1 MEWTY
6 GKDRKTIV
14 LDSPPKQRLR
24 ITGHRIA
31 AILGLDKYKTP
42 FQCWCEITKILK
54 APFEESKYTI
64 AGKAIE
70 PKLIEYIGKYFPN
83 VQSIEDYYG
92 NNFKDYQYNNFKD
105 DSDIFG
111 GVIDVVSTGNDGKTI
126 FMICECKTTSKP
138 QEWANNQIPVTY
150 LLQGALYSYLKG
162 LDTVLFACSFLQ
174 EEDYAHPEK
183 FEVNDKNTKLIVK
196 SLKDILIPIDGQLYN
211 IQDIMKIGVDWWNE
225 YIETGIS
232 PEFDEVKDKVY
243 LDMIRRLQPGED
255 MLLEDM
261 VTECEALQDEVDD
274 LEKQYIK
281 EKADRLKILKQAIR
295 DTMIE
300 QDLSGIGRMK
310 LNRSVTTKL
319 NEKLLK
325 SKYEKI
331 YDDCCETTITYKL
344 TVGKKKEEK

>member
-14 LDSPPKQRLR
+14 LDAPPKQRLR
-24 ITGHRIA
+24 ITGHRIG

-83 VQSIEDYYG
+83 VQSIEEYYG
-92 NNFKDYQYNNFKD
+92 NNFEAYKYNNFKD
-105 DSDIFG
+105 DSNIFG

-126 FMICECKTTSKP
+126 LMIGECKTSSKP
-138 QEWANNQIPVTY
+138 QEWANNQIPVNY

-174 EEDYAHPEK
+174 EEDYAHPEN
-183 FEVNDKNTKLIVK
+183 FEVNDKNTKLVVK
-196 SLKDILIPIDGQLYN
+196 NLKDILIPIDGQLCN
-211 IQDIMKIGVDWWNE
+211 IQDIMKMGVDWWND

-243 LDMIRRLQPGED
+243 LDMIRRLKPGED

-261 VTECEALQDEVDD
+261 VTECEALQDEIDD
-274 LEKQYIK
+274 LEAQYIK

-295 DTMIE
+295 DEMIE
-300 QDLSGIGRMK
+300 KDLSGIGRMK
-310 LNRSVTTKL
+310 LNRSVSTKV

-331 YDDCCETTITYKL
+331 YNDCCETTITYKL